1 MNNMNQ
7 TVLHDNQWPA
17 QQLEHWHPVEAYKGD
32 QPNAITP
39 IHAMMGNF
47 MLHEMSQATLK
58 EFVETVGSEGLETW
72 AFDVTNAIAQHYA
85 GRKLVEGDEVELMG
99 RLDMVDLY
107 ADVFNTLSF
116 SAHEAIDLKA
126 QNKVPRAEYT
136 KHPEYQE
143 TFDDP
148 CLFSFVM
155 TRVIQTAGAAF
166 VKDGDD
172 VVLYDTAFLLAFLPA
187 MAGLNKEQS
196 CMNGFTLGWNT

>member
-7 TVLHDNQWPA
+7 TVLTDNQWPA

-32 QPNAITP
+32 QANAITP
-39 IHAMMGNF
+39 IHTMMGSF
-47 MLHEMSQATLK
+47 MLHEMNEASLK
-58 EFVETVGSEGLETW
+58 DFVETVGSEGLETW
-72 AFDVTNAIAQHYA
+72 AFDVTSAIASHYA
-85 GRKLVEGDEVELMG
+85 GRKLSDSDEPELMG

-107 ADVFNTLSF
+107 ANAFNSLGY
-116 SAHEAIDLKA
+116 SAHEALDLKA
-126 QNKVPRAEYT
+126 HNKVPRAEYT

-148 CLFSFVM
+148 CLFSFAM
-155 TRVIQTAGAAF
+155 TRVIKDVGCSF
-166 VKDGDD
+166 VKGGDD